1 MAKKLYPKNFLT
13 IQVPPRLE
21 VTERH
26 DGAQVI
32 YPPMRGNE
40 ASTMATA
47 DTGSCT
53 ESTSD
58 TETHAG
64 TSTNGETWTR
74 IQKTATVLQS
84 GKNGFPIVAAGF
96 ESAQP
101 TSYVSEPDLSQDS
114 FQLAKAIPEPTS
126 DEDIRLTGEQRLT
139 NFTVDNV
146 VLPPL
151 DEAKPSFRFP
161 AVSPPWDGGVAV
173 EWDRDT
179 DDEGDP
185 DDTTDTDDDNDSDE
199 DSDEGRNSDTM
210 DFPGGLPELTKHLR
224 VTPPLASKGTKGRVR
239 RR

>member
-1 MAKKLYPKNFLT
+1 MATKLYPKNFLT

-26 DGAQVI
+26 DGALVI
-32 YPPMRGNE
+32 YPPTRGNE
-40 ASTMATA
+40 ASTMASA

-74 IQKTATVLQS
+74 IQKTVTVLQS
-84 GKNGFPIVAAGF
+84 GKNGFPVVAAGF

-101 TSYVSEPDLSQDS
+101 TSYVSEPDLGQDS

-151 DEAKPSFRFP
+151 DEAKPSFGFP

-179 DDEGDP
+179 DDEGDT

-199 DSDEGRNSDTM
+199 DSDEGRSSDTM
-210 DFPGGLPELTKHLR
+210 DFPGGLPELTKHRR
-224 VTPPLASKGTKGRVR
+224 VTPPLASKGTKGRVHR
-239 RR
+239 G